1 MHNDIHL
8 PRNEQFLQLA
18 RPQTLGTEVVQG
30 RLLVLVADR
39 AEGGDFEG
47 AARCE
52 LLETIPDALG
62 LDDGEI
68 GFPRTDSQRRQR
80 RRG

>member
-1 MHNDIHL
+1 MHHDIHL
-8 PRNEQFLQLA
+8 PRIEQFLQLA
-18 RPQTLGTEVVQG
+18 CPQTLGTEIVQG
-30 RLLVLVADR
+30 RLLVHVADG

-47 AARCE
+47 AARRQ

-68 GFPRTDSQRRQR
+68 
-80 RRG
+80 